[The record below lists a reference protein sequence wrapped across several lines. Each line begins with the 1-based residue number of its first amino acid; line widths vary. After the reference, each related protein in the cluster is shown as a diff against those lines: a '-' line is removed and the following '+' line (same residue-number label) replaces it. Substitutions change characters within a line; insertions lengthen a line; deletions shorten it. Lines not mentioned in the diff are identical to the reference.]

1 VLEEIHRIAR
11 AGAIV
16 RVTVPHF
23 SCSNAFTDPTH
34 RHYFG
39 RFSFDY
45 VTGKSRNS
53 FYTQARF
60 RERSCQI
67 MFYPTLVNKLTWRI
81 ANRYPEAYER
91 RWAWIFPAW
100 FLSIDLEVLKETGNG
115 LTD

>member
-1 VLEEIHRIAR
+1 
-11 AGAIV
+11 
-16 RVTVPHF
+16 
-23 SCSNAFTDPTH
+23 
-34 RHYFG
+34 
-39 RFSFDY
+39 
-45 VTGKSRNS
+45 
-53 FYTQARF
+53 
-60 RERSCQI
+60 